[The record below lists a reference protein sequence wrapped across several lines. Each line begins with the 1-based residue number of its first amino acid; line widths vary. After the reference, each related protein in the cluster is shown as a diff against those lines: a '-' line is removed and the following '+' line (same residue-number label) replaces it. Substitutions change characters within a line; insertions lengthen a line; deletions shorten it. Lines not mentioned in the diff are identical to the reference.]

1 MRDLRQ
7 HIEAGGGPLATPL
20 AMHLRGPE
28 RLHHDHGLALLSGFA
43 AALTILM
50 LCASWIATGWQA
62 GGSAAA
68 LGASACCLFAALDD
82 PAPAL
87 RRFLVV
93 ALLSVLF
100 VGVGLFGILP
110 RVHDFVPLTLA
121 LGAFFVPVGLLAA
134 MPATQT
140 FGAALGFITATLLA
154 LQGRYAA
161 DFVSYADGSL
171 AAIFGVAGA
180 AVMTSLVRSV
190 GAEWSAR
197 RLLRA
202 GWRRL
207 AAIPRGQTQQDEYEL
222 IELLLDRIGLLV
234 PRLAAVGAGNEVAA
248 VAALTDV
255 RIGCNMVDLRRDRDA
270 LPPPARV
277 AANKVLL
284 GTATHFAVQAALA
297 LLWQKF
303 SQGYAELNHL
313 RQCGQREGRARVM

>member
-1 MRDLRQ
+1 M
-7 HIEAGGGPLATPL
+7 
-20 AMHLRGPE
+20 
-28 RLHHDHGLALLSGFA
+28 
-43 AALTILM
+43 
-50 LCASWIATGWQA
+50 
-62 GGSAAA
+62 
-68 LGASACCLFAALDD
+68 
-82 PAPAL
+82 
-87 RRFLVV
+87 
-93 ALLSVLF
+93 LSVLF

-161 DFVSYADGSL
+161 DFVSYADGSI

-207 AAIPRGQTQQDEYEL
+207 AAIPRSAD
-222 IELLLDRIGLLV
+222 
-234 PRLAAVGAGNEVAA
+234 AAG
-248 VAALTDV
+248 
-255 RIGCNMVDLRRDRDA
+255 
-270 LPPPARV
+270 
-277 AANKVLL
+277 
-284 GTATHFAVQAALA
+284 
-297 LLWQKF
+297 
-303 SQGYAELNHL
+303 
-313 RQCGQREGRARVM
+313 